1 MKRKIEVNKKWI
13 RLVLLALLILLGW
26 MLDLS
31 AQSDYKLAEQDSLAL
46 VAFYWATD
54 GPNWTSNQDGFGFDG
69 LSSEWQDRYDGGFN
83 KWLNGPIKDW
93 EAVTVD
99 SATQR
104 VTNVVFKDMNL
115 KGALPETL
123 GNITKM
129 GGKIEIRNDSLLVG
143 AVPSFLWRWTDVE
156 RFQVK
161 FSGFTSI
168 DTDGMENMVNLT
180 EFNTEGTPIAGTVPG
195 IIFTLSAMEKIYI
208 HDSEYDGLPAE
219 LTSISGLTRLYLN
232 GNLLTSL
239 PDMSEMTWGDGAKIR
254 VQDNKLTFEDLEPNM
269 AVASDM
275 FVAEFNYSP
284 QANVGMPAAIDL
296 MMGETLNLSVDVGG
310 SANIYTWITGE
321 DTVIE
326 GATETT
332 YQKEGVTVEDALSYK
347 ALIQSN
353 LVPGLDIFSEVSTS

>member
-1 MKRKIEVNKKWI
+1 
-13 RLVLLALLILLGW
+13 
-26 MLDLS
+26 
-31 AQSDYKLAEQDSLAL
+31 
-46 VAFYWATD
+46 
-54 GPNWTSNQDGFGFDG
+54 
-69 LSSEWQDRYDGGFN
+69 
-83 KWLNGPIKDW
+83 
-93 EAVTVD
+93 
-99 SATQR
+99 
-104 VTNVVFKDMNL
+104 
-115 KGALPETL
+115 
-123 GNITKM
+123 
-129 GGKIEIRNDSLLVG
+129 
-143 AVPSFLWRWTDVE
+143 
-156 RFQVK
+156 
-161 FSGFTSI
+161 
-168 DTDGMENMVNLT
+168 MENMVNLT
-180 EFNTEGTPIAGTVPG
+180 EFNTEATPIGGTVPG
-195 IIFTLSAMEKIYI
+195 VIFTLPAMEKVYI

-254 VQDNKLTFEDLEPNM
+254 VQNNKLTFEDLEPNV

-353 LVPGLDIFSEVSTS
+353 LVPGLDIFSEVFTVTVDGVSSITEQQFEGLKVLGNPVENILRLESQEPIEFLQVYDITGKLLMESIIKNTSVNLPVHQLDAGIYFVVLRAEDKLHTVKVIKK